1 MAKSAVDVFFPYLK
15 KSKRKGWIGVAHR
28 TLNRIG
34 PTWLTSPLRRVVQ
47 VVCLA
52 LFLYAFFYVCW
63 PYSSSSEFSAGLF
76 DSKELNPAELF
87 LLIDPLVGV
96 STALAGKVFNWA
108 TFAWT
113 LGILTFCILIPR
125 AFCGWFCPLG
135 TLIDFF
141 DWAVGKRVPKL
152 HVEPRGWWVHTKYY
166 ILTGVLVSALFGV
179 MTAGFFSAIPVLT
192 RGLLFTGGRAQIAVL
207 KDSSHLRAVE
217 VTFYISIAM
226 FCGVFLLSL
235 MGKRFWC
242 RYVCPSGALLSVFN
256 TFRVGER
263 KVESS
268 CVKCNKCVEI
278 CPFDAIKEDFTTRT
292 ADCTYCQTC
301 GGVCPV
307 HSIKFVTRFND
318 DELKV
323 ENDPPNVERPMSRRG
338 FVAATVVAG
347 AAAAFARV
355 SSAKAATA
363 PPGEGPLR
371 PPGSVPEPDFLNLC
385 IRCGE
390 CFKVCP
396 GPVLHPAGLEFG
408 LDAMWTPIAVPSH
421 AGCHQDCNFCTEVCP
436 TGAIQPLDLLVKRK
450 THMGLAWL
458 NPDTCLPLREENREP
473 CDLCYVECAAAG
485 YDAITLETIRI
496 ELDPPPPDGMFS
508 VDELDAM
515 SRVEIPVVDRD
526 LCVGCGICE
535 YRCNERYVKQT
546 GVLSEP
552 AIVVTAENEHRLFE
566 YPESPSELPM
576 PNTRVRDP
584 EGQEIS
590 NI

>member
-1 MAKSAVDVFFPYLK
+1 MSSKNAVDVFFPYLK
-15 KSKRKGWIGVAHR
+15 KSKRKGWRGAVHR
-28 TLNRIG
+28 VLSRIG

-47 VVCLA
+47 VVCLS

-63 PYSSSSEFSAGLF
+63 PYSSGSEFSSGLF
-76 DSKELNPAELF
+76 ESKELNSAELF

-96 STALAGKVFNWA
+96 STALAGKVLNWS
-108 TFAWT
+108 TFFWT
-113 LGILTFCILIPR
+113 LGILAFCILIPR
-125 AFCGWFCPLG
+125 VFCGWFCPLG

-141 DWAVGKRVPKL
+141 DWAVGKRISRF
-152 HVEPRGWWVHTKYY
+152 HIEPGGWWVHIKYY
-166 ILTGVLVSALFGV
+166 ILTAVLVSSLFGV

-192 RGLLFTGGRAQIAVL
+192 RGLLFTGGRWQLAVL
-207 KDSSHLRAVE
+207 KDSSQLRPVE
-217 VTFYISIAM
+217 FTFYISVAM

-307 HSIKFVTRFND
+307 HSIKFVTRFNHD
-318 DELKV
+318 NLKA
-323 ENDPPNVERPMSRRG
+323 ENDPPNVERPISRRG

-371 PPGSVPEPDFLNLC
+371 PPGSVPEPDFLDLC

-396 GPVLHPAGLEFG
+396 GPVLHPAGLEYGF
-408 LDAMWTPIAVPSH
+408 DAMWTPVAVPSH

-458 NPDTCLPLREENREP
+458 NDDTCLPLRNKDRKP
-473 CDLCYVECAAAG
+473 CDLCYTECAAAG
-485 YDAITLETIRI
+485 YDAIRMETISI
-496 ELDPPPPDGMFS
+496 ELDPPPPEGLFS
-508 VDELDAM
+508 DEDLEAM
-515 SRVEIPVVDRD
+515 SPFDVPVVDRD

-535 YRCNERYVKQT
+535 YRCHERYVVQT
-546 GVLSEP
+546 NELKES
-552 AIVVTAENEHRLFE
+552 AIIVTAENEHRLMSF
-566 YPESPSELPM
+566 PKDPAELPP
-576 PNTRVRDP
+576 PNTPIAGRADS
-584 EGQEIS
+584 EA
-590 NI
+590 